1 MKDAGI
7 NWPYSK
13 WVKSFLDH
21 IEGQYESQQT
31 TAVFKKPLTVSQM
44 KLLFTYRIP
53 KDPVTPGMSC
63 KRKTL
68 STSKSGGLLLS
79 TMFVLPF
86 QTIPKALTI
95 VLQPRRLVGLIFAG
109 YVPLAPQNPNPIIVY
124 SVAKCRPHLSNFR
137 ENVIF
142 AIPT

>member
-1 MKDAGI
+1 ML
-7 NWPYSK
+7 PYSK

-21 IEGQYESQQT
+21 MEGQHEGQQT
-31 TAVFKKPLTVSQM
+31 TAVFKKPLIVSQM
-44 KLLFTYRIP
+44 QLLFTYRIP

-86 QTIPKALTI
+86 QTIPKAFTLYCS
-95 VLQPRRLVGLIFAG
+95 PGG
-109 YVPLAPQNPNPIIVY
+109 
-124 SVAKCRPHLSNFR
+124 
-137 ENVIF
+137 
-142 AIPT
+142 

>member
-1 MKDAGI
+1 M
-7 NWPYSK
+7 
-13 WVKSFLDH
+13 
-21 IEGQYESQQT
+21 EGQHEGQQT
-31 TAVFKKPLTVSQM
+31 TAVFKKALIVSQM
-44 KLLFTYRIP
+44 QLIFTYRIP

-79 TMFVLPF
+79 TMFVLLF

-124 SVAKCRPHLSNFR
+124 SVAKCRPLLSTFR

>member
-1 MKDAGI
+1 M
-7 NWPYSK
+7 
-13 WVKSFLDH
+13 KSFLDH
-21 IEGQYESQQT
+21 IERQYESQQT
-31 TAVFKKPLTVSQM
+31 TAVFKKPLIVSQM
-44 KLLFTYRIP
+44 QLIFTYRIP
-53 KDPVTPGMSC
+53 KDPVTPYMSC

-95 VLQPRRLVGLIFAG
+95 VLQPWRLVGLIFAG

-124 SVAKCRPHLSNFR
+124 SVAKCRPHLSHFR

-142 AIPT
+142 MIPTFCLCIYFIKPFN